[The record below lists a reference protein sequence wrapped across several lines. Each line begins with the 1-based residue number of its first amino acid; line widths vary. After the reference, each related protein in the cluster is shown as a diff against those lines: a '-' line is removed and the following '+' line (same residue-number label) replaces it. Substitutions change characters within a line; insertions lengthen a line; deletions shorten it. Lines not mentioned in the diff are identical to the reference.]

1 MLSAKGQQPWA
12 QLWVSLWVPT
22 RPVCAVTQCHAGLQG
37 SAAAWGVIWVSSLQA
52 FPAARREM
60 QGKLPDLH
68 LVGQV
73 EYLFL
78 IHKTKQG

>member
-52 FPAARREM
+52 FPAAR
-60 QGKLPDLH
+60 GKCKENYQIFTWLDKLS
-68 LVGQV
+68 
-73 EYLFL
+73 
-78 IHKTKQG
+78 ICS